1 MAQRFTFHEDA
12 DIHLV
17 YGEVHQEEDT
27 NRRFQREKF
36 HVEAYSRELTKNQ
49 KLRQFGHL
57 NINNLDRGRSLNDD
71 HVERDEE
78 ILQENRNKRIRQLS
92 RIVGTLHNENKHP
105 YHYT

>member
-27 NRRFQREKF
+27 NRRFQIEKF

-49 KLRQFGHL
+49 
-57 NINNLDRGRSLNDD
+57 S
-71 HVERDEE
+71 
-78 ILQENRNKRIRQLS
+78 
-92 RIVGTLHNENKHP
+92 
-105 YHYT
+105 